1 MSAALLIAPAAA
13 SAFKLRMFH
22 IPGGNI
28 GCALIYGKEARG
40 GDARCDIDGH
50 SWKAPPKPRWC
61 ELDWGSGMVIGPRRR
76 AQFVCAGDTV
86 LHQGRLLPTG
96 RSVALG
102 PYRCK
107 SLQEAVRCLNRKSG
121 RGFLL
126 SRSVARRL
134 SRG

>member
-1 MSAALLIAPAAA
+1 
-13 SAFKLRMFH
+13 
-22 IPGGNI
+22 
-28 GCALIYGKEARG
+28 
-40 GDARCDIDGH
+40 
-50 SWKAPPKPRWC
+50 
-61 ELDWGSGMVIGPRRR
+61 MVIGPRRR